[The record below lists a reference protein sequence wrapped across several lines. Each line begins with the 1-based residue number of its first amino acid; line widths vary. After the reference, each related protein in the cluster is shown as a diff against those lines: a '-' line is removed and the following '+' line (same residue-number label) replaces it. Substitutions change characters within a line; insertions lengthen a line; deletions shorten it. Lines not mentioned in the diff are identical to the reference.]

1 MKKIIA
7 IAGHAHS
14 GKDRLYSI
22 LENYYS
28 SQNLKTQRF
37 AFADELKR
45 EVDEF
50 LISKTGISAW
60 TSDPVQKAV
69 IRPFLVFWGTE
80 FRRNK
85 NQDHWI
91 ECLAHNPAWTESDA
105 DVLVI
110 TDLRFSN
117 EYEWLKQKG
126 GSSIYLSRLQDDGS
140 PVPAPNEYE
149 RVNNAW
155 LQTQADIDF
164 VWPTCNDAQ
173 ELETFTLKNLIP
185 QL

>member
-28 SQNLKTQRF
+28 SQGLKTQRF

-45 EVDEF
+45 EVNEF
-50 LISKTGISAW
+50 LLSKTGISAW
-60 TSDPVQKAV
+60 TSDPAQKSI

-85 NQDHWI
+85 NPDYWI
-91 ECLAHNPAWTESDA
+91 ECLAHNPEWTESDA

-117 EYEWLKQKG
+117 EYEWLKRKG
-126 GSSIYLSRLQDDGS
+126 GCSIYLTRLQDDGS
-140 PVPAPNEYE
+140 HVQAPNEYE

-155 LQTQADIDF
+155 LHDHADIDF
-164 VWPTCNDAQ
+164 VWPTCSDAQ
-173 ELETFTLKNLIP
+173 ELETFTLKNLIS

>member
-45 EVDEF
+45 EVNEF
-50 LISKTGISAW
+50 LLSKTGISAW

-126 GSSIYLSRLQDDGS
+126 GSSIYLSRLQDDCS

-149 RVNNAW
+149 RINNAW

-164 VWPTCNDAQ
+164 VWPTCINAQ
-173 ELETFTLKNLIP
+173 QLETFTLKNLIP